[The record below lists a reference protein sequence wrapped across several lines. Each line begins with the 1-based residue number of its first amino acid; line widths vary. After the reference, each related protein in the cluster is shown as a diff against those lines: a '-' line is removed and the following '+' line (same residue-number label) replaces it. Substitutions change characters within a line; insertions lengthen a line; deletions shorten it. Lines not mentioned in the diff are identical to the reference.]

1 MVIVLGPF
9 RFGSFYPVLVRFI
22 CAVAYWCPFPP
33 VSWSIS
39 MGHTCFSV
47 PCPGVFPWTHTSCS
61 HHANI
66 SSSSCLLVTT
76 HLFPWGVYVGLEF
89 PGPLVLGLCS
99 ALAASVQHLPRTDP
113 FYVGELFIALTLRRC
128 QAPAVVRLPLAAV
141 CILALLCVFSVCSL
155 QVRKET
161 ECQSLGHST
170 WISRSLSVFY
180 MH

>member
-1 MVIVLGPF
+1 
-9 RFGSFYPVLVRFI
+9 
-22 CAVAYWCPFPP
+22 
-33 VSWSIS
+33 

-99 ALAASVQHLPRTDP
+99 ALADSVQHLPRTDP
-113 FYVGELFIALTLRRC
+113 FYVGELFIALTMRRC
-128 QAPAVVRLPLAAV
+128 QAPACCCLFFSSAV
-141 CILALLCVFSVCSL
+141 CFQFVVSRFARKRNVNHWAILLGFLGLCLYFICTSLVFTVFILSNASYSQAIFIYNFQKINGVLLDL
-155 QVRKET
+155 LKT
-161 ECQSLGHST
+161 
-170 WISRSLSVFY
+170 
-180 MH
+180 